1 MIFRWNS
8 NSKSSIHVEESKIF
22 KHYVNLSKHNRTT
35 IKIES
40 KGLKAILRQLIRV
53 MGSDKPSKSY
63 PDKRSKSK
71 GNEAKIVYPSSNRG
85 FKDYKLLLGL
95 KGIFVGTL
103 SL

>member
-1 MIFRWNS
+1 MLFRWNS
-8 NSKSSIHVEESKIF
+8 NSKSSIHVVESKIF
-22 KHYVNLSKHNRTT
+22 KHYVNSSKLNRKT

-40 KGLKAILRQLIRV
+40 KGLKAILCQLIRV
-53 MGSDKPSKSY
+53 MESDKPSKSY

-95 KGIFVGTL
+95 KDTFVGTL